1 MKILMICLGN
11 ICRSPLAHGIMEHLV
26 KQQGLDWAVD
36 SAGTGNWHIGSAP
49 DHRSVAVARRYG
61 VDISTQA
68 CRQFSASDFDQFDRI
83 FVMDRMNL
91 RDVLDKARNDE
102 DRQKV
107 RLLLDTEVVPDPYYD
122 DDQFDPVY
130 QMILNGCKRIIDSE
144 INS

>member
-26 KQQGLDWAVD
+26 KQQGLDWTVD

>member
-49 DHRSVAVARRYG
+49 DHRSVAVAQRYG